1 MFDLLTYSPL
11 VLRAFATV
19 IGAGMYFLF
28 LIHDHR

>member
-1 MFDLLTYSPL
+1 MRYFPYSPL

-28 LIHDHR
+28 LIHEHR